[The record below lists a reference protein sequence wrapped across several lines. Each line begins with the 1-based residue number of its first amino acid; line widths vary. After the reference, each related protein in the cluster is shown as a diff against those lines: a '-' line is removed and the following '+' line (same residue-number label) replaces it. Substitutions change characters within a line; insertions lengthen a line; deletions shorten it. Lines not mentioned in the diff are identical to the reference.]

1 MPETLEKSLL
11 SKISGIFF
19 GVDLTG
25 VEPVSKNQSPVLL
38 RVYPMF

>member
-25 VEPVSKNQSPVLL
+25 VEPIKL
-38 RVYPMF
+38 RIITSTFATL